1 MSLIGHRKSQLT
13 GLFVFIIAL
22 NLVGAGPLFGSRDVE
37 ESPEAEAEITGFDP
51 SPDRSRSEEE
61 PYYFYQGLNYG
72 SEAMLHPI
80 RLIVNGGYGILQ
92 IDHRTNRITD
102 VDYQTGWRNVW
113 QNISNPIQAIGANG
127 WSDFLARE
135 IVPVSINGHQA
146 HYWPNYTQHLI
157 GGGMSYRLY
166 AEWFRYHHYRHPKI
180 LSGFTIA
187 VYHMLNEVVENNDYI
202 GWTTDPVADLLVF
215 DPLGILLFSSDR
227 VARFF
232 GQALNMADWSYQPS
246 INLSTG
252 ELENHGQNF
261 ALKWNIPRSKHWQ
274 LFYHYGTH
282 GELGL
287 TRKMSAHESISVAFG
302 LKASELINLT
312 DSVKG
317 VNLAYSGG
325 IFYDRNNSL
334 LASVLFARTKDYR
347 VRANVYPGLFR
358 IGPLTPGFFLADR
371 RDNGLVFGI
380 TYIYRPGLPI
390 GIATDVH

>member
-1 MSLIGHRKSQLT
+1 MWSIGQRKSQLY
-13 GLFVFIIAL
+13 GLFVCTAL
-22 NLVGAGPLFGSRDVE
+22 VLGRAGPLFGSPDVE
-37 ESPEAEAEITGFDP
+37 DSPEAEAEITGFDP
-51 SPDRSRSEEE
+51 SPDHSRSEEE

-80 RLIVNGGYGILQ
+80 RLIINGGYGILQ

-102 VDYQTGWRNVW
+102 IDYQTGWRNVW
-113 QNISNPIQAIGANG
+113 KNISNPFQAIDANG
-127 WSDFLARE
+127 WEDFIYRE
-135 IVPVSINGHQA
+135 IVPVSINGYQS

-166 AEWFRYHHYRHPKI
+166 AEWFRYHHYHRPKI
-180 LSGFTIA
+180 LSGLTIA
-187 VYHMLNEVVENNDYI
+187 VYHLLNEVVENNDYI

-232 GQALNMADWSYQPS
+232 GQTLNMADWSYQPS
-246 INLSTG
+246 INLTTG

-261 ALKWNIPRSKHWQ
+261 ALKWNIPRSKRWQ

-287 TRKMSAHESISVAFG
+287 TRRMTEHENISVAFG
-302 LKASELINLT
+302 LKANELINLT

-317 VNLAYSGG
+317 VNLAYAGG

-334 LASVLFARTKDYR
+334 MASVLFARTKDYR
-347 VRANVYPGLFR
+347 VRLNVYPGLFR

-380 TYIYRPGLPI
+380 TYIYQPGLPI
-390 GIATDVH
+390 GVATDVH